1 MCLKGSKIS
10 ILCMT
15 LLTILLGG
23 CESAGGLASGDR
35 FDRQSAL
42 SYSAADNAL
51 AFARTDGRY
60 SLSSRD
66 YLYIGPVEINEQG
79 TREYFLWVGV
89 GTTLDRGFTAPESST
104 PISINMLIEDEP
116 IQFVLHPWRNL
127 VPDLTHDAFYST
139 PVTISEALG
148 ARLTHDQIELIA
160 SGAPSSIR
168 VNYEDR
174 RSATFVAWDA
184 TPDWSAFLVR
194 VERTARR

>member
-1 MCLKGSKIS
+1 MDLNFSSSS
-10 ILCMT
+10 ILCAT
-15 LLTILLGG
+15 LLMILLGG
-23 CESAGGLASGDR
+23 CESAGGLASGSR

-89 GTTLDRGFTAPESST
+89 GTTLDRGFTAPLSPTPSS
-104 PISINMLIEDEP
+104 IYMLIDGEP

-127 VPDLTHDAFYST
+127 VPALTSDAFYST

-160 SGAPSSIR
+160 SAAPSSIR

-174 RSATFVAWDA
+174 RSSTFVAWDA
-184 TPDWSAFLVR
+184 APDWSAFLVR
-194 VERTARR
+194 AERTARR